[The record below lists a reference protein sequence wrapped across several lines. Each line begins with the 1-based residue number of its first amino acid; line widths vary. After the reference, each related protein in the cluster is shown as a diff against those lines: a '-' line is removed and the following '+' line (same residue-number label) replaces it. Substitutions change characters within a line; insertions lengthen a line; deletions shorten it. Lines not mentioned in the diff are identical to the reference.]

1 MNICHNSH
9 DLNYRRPFGAA
20 VAGSDVRLFIS
31 AENISAC
38 TLLLWQG
45 NNEMQRLPMEPV
57 QHGFELTIT
66 VPEKP
71 QLLWYCFQLDELF
84 YGNTESRWGG
94 EGQVYDH
101 LPPCYQI
108 TVYKD
113 SKTPDWYKN
122 AVVYQIFPDRFN
134 RGSDWLQRQTD
145 AADCRGKNS
154 IKRILHQNW
163 DDTPFYPRDERGGIS
178 RWPFFGGTL
187 EGIREKLDYL
197 KDLGVTVIYLN
208 PIFKASSNHKYD
220 TCDYLKI
227 DEGFGDEESFR
238 ALAEAALKK
247 GISLIL
253 DGVFSHT
260 GADSIYFDKFHNYGT
275 GACVSQASPYFS
287 WYRFNNYPHTYEC
300 WWGVDD
306 LPNVE
311 ENDPSYREFICR
323 GKDSVIRKW
332 LKAGARG
339 WRLDVA
345 DELPDS
351 FIKDI
356 RNAMEETKSDSVLL
370 GEVWED
376 ASNKVSYG
384 ERREYLFGDEL
395 HSTMNYPFRAAA
407 IDYVMGK
414 MSPQNMGAM
423 LMSMMENY
431 PLENFYGALNLI
443 GSHDRARTLTV
454 LGGAPDNLSDPE
466 KSRFRLSPDAFS
478 LAVKRMKLISLLQFV
493 TPGVPCIY
501 YGDEAGCEGFEDPYN
516 RGTYPWGNENAEL
529 LEHYKALGKLR
540 TDFPALVSGDYTPLA
555 YGHAV
560 YGCIRSLASDSVIAL
575 FNRDTQIGAVIPLP
589 QGFEI
594 IEFFTGDMPAVK
606 SGHITLPPLSGVL
619 LSKQK

>member
-1 MNICHNSH
+1 MNIYHNSH
-9 DLNYRRPFGAA
+9 DINYRRPFGAA
-20 VAGSDVRLFIS
+20 VADSAVTLFIKT
-31 AENISAC
+31 EGIFTCN
-38 TLLLWQG
+38 LLLWLG
-45 NNEMQRLPMEPV
+45 NGSMQRLPMKAVEN
-57 QHGFELTIT
+57 GFEITIRM
-66 VPEKP
+66 PEKP
-71 QLLWYCFQLDELF
+71 QLLWYCFQVDELY
-84 YGNTESRWGG
+84 YGNKESRYGG

-101 LPPCYQI
+101 MPPCYQI
-108 TVYKD
+108 TVYNE

-134 RGSDWLQRQTD
+134 RGSDWLQRQIT
-145 AADCRGKNS
+145 AAECRGKNS

-163 DDTPFYPRDERGGIS
+163 DDSPFYPRDERNAIS

-197 KDLGVTVIYLN
+197 KELSITAIYLN

-220 TCDYLKI
+220 TCDYLTI

-238 ALAEAALKK
+238 KLAESASEM

-275 GACVSQASPYFS
+275 GAAVSTDSPYYS
-287 WYRFNNYPHTYEC
+287 WYRFYNYPDTYEC

-332 LKAGARG
+332 LKLGARG

-356 RNAMEETKSDSVLL
+356 RIAMEETKDDSVLL

-376 ASNKVSYG
+376 ASNKISYG

-414 MSPQNMGAM
+414 MSPSDMGNM

-454 LGGAPDNLSDPE
+454 LGGAPEHLSDLE
-466 KSRFRLSPDAFS
+466 KEKFRLSPGA
-478 LAVKRMKLISLLQFV
+478 LALAIRRMKLISLLQFV
-493 TPGVPCIY
+493 TPGVPCVY
-501 YGDEAGCEGFEDPYN
+501 YGDEAGCEGYEDPYN
-516 RGTYPWGNENAEL
+516 RGTYPWGNENKEL

-540 TDFPALVSGDYTPLA
+540 TDFPALIAGDYEPLS

-560 YGCIRSLASDSVIAL
+560 YGCIRSLENESVMAL
-575 FNRDTQIGAVIPLP
+575 FNRDTEIGAVIPLP
-589 QGFEI
+589 KGYDK
-594 IEFFTGDMPAVK
+594 IEFSICDAPAIK

-619 LSKQK
+619 LSKRK

>member
-9 DLNYRRPFGAA
+9 DINYRRPFGAA
-20 VAGSDVRLFIS
+20 VAGSDIRLFIR
-31 AENISAC
+31 AESITNC

-45 NNEMQRLPMEPV
+45 NDEVQRLPMDAV
-57 QHGFELTIT
+57 HGGFEITVT

-84 YGNTESRWGG
+84 YGNTENRWGG

-113 SKTPDWYKN
+113 NKTPDWYKN
-122 AVVYQIFPDRFN
+122 AIVYQIFPDRFN

-163 DDTPFYPRDERGGIS
+163 DDTPFYPRDEHGGIS

-187 EGIREKLDYL
+187 EGIREKLGYL
-197 KDLGVTVIYLN
+197 RELGVTAIYLN

-220 TCDYLKI
+220 TCDYLQI

-238 ALAEAALKK
+238 NLAQSASEM

-275 GACVSQASPYFS
+275 GACASQTSPYYS
-287 WYRFNNYPHTYEC
+287 WYRFHDYPHTYEC

-332 LKAGARG
+332 LNAGARG

-356 RNAMEETKSDSVLL
+356 RTAMEQTKADSVLL

-407 IDYVMGK
+407 IDYIMGK
-414 MSPQNMGAM
+414 MSPQNMGSL

-454 LGGAPDNLSDPE
+454 LGGAPDHLSEPE
-466 KSRFRLSPDAFS
+466 KSRFRLSHDALA

-516 RGTYPWGNENAEL
+516 RGTYPWGSENTEL

-540 TDFPALVSGDYTPLA
+540 TDFPALISGDYQPLA

-560 YGCIRSLASDSVIAL
+560 YGCIRSLENSSVIAF

-589 QGFEI
+589 AGFDT
-594 IEFFTGDMPAVK
+594 IEFQTGVASSVK